1 MQDAKTYPWY
11 ETYQQRRQQMK
22 YLKSSMSII
31 YRKLLLMK
39 QVKITDFSTDFTSK
53 FHTNAEALNFQILQL
68 NKENA

>member
-39 QVKITDFSTDFTSK
+39 QVKITDFTSK